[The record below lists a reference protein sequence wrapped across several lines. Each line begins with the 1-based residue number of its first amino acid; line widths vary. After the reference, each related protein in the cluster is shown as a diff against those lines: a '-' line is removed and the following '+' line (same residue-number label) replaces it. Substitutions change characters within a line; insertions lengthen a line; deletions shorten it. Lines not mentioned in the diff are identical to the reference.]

1 MEALHALIQQIRIA
15 NGQSALEAIHPDM
28 RWREDLGFDSFALAE
43 LAVYTERDFG
53 VDAFA
58 DGVPATV
65 GNLAERIRQLQQQ

>member
-15 NGQSALEAIHPDM
+15 NGQSALTTITADM
-28 RWREDLGFDSFALAE
+28 RWRENLEFDSFALAE

-65 GNLAERIRQLQQQ
+65 GELSERIRQLQQG